1 MLDVAIKKDFGK
13 FKLDVNF
20 KTDDEVMALFGAS
33 AAGKSLTLKMIL
45 GIVKPDEGRIVLDDR
60 VLFDSEK
67 KINVKTK
74 DRRIAY
80 LFQDYALFPNMSV
93 RENVKTGFREK
104 VSNMDEIVDNYLKDF
119 SLYEVKDRLPGSL
132 SGGQKQRVALLRILV
147 NDAKLLLLD
156 EPFSSLDSY
165 LSWLVEEDVRKFI
178 FDYNIKSILVSHD
191 REEVYRMCDSIV
203 VIDGGKSYP
212 KLKKVELFTNPK
224 SLPGA
229 LLTGIKNFTKFEK
242 VSDDIYF
249 AKDWGINLKINSFK
263 NCDYLAVKAE
273 NIEILENKDGENCFK
288 LEEIKRLEEIN
299 KTRLFVKDEMSNEGS
314 IIIDLKEIDESKL
327 NYFRI
332 KEENLL
338 FLTK

>member
-212 KLKKVELFTNPK
+212 KLKKEELFTNPK

-314 IIIDLKEIDESKL
+314 IIIDLKETDESKL